1 MSTTSANQPDPA
13 APATAPTTAPTTA
26 STTAPAAD
34 AAAAHLRDLID
45 FVVASPSSYHAA
57 DVVRRRL
64 VAAGA
69 TVVDEAGPF
78 PAAPGAYVV
87 VRGGAVAA
95 WRIPEE
101 LSDAPSPGFRIAGS
115 HTDSPGFRLKP
126 NPASWAAGYAQAA
139 VEVYG
144 GPLIGAWTDR
154 EIEFAGRVV
163 TRDGAEHLARTGP
176 IARIPQLAIH
186 LNRGVNDQGLKLDK
200 QAHTAP
206 VVALATG
213 PAGASAIADAVAR
226 AAGVDAADLAAWDLI
241 TCDTQEPRTFGVG
254 GDFLASGRL
263 DNLLSVH
270 ASLVAFEQLLAD
282 GSAAAT
288 ASPAGDRGADI
299 PVLVA
304 FDHEEV
310 GSASTTGAAG
320 PFLEDILGRIVNA
333 VGAAASGADS
343 GSGSGATS
351 GAESGSE
358 SESASEIRGRWFR
371 RSSCLS
377 VDGAHAVHPNYVG
390 EHEPGHLPR
399 LDGGP
404 VVKINANQRY
414 ATDAVTQALFE
425 RVTAAAG
432 ERIGETIPVQ
442 YFVSS
447 NAKPCGSTIGPIT
460 ATRLGIPTADVG
472 AAMLSMHS
480 PREMCGVRDPWW
492 LAEILRSYWD
502 GH

>member
-1 MSTTSANQPDPA
+1 MSESSATNPA
-13 APATAPTTAPTTA
+13 EQTAATEQTTAP
-26 STTAPAAD
+26 SPDRAAD
-34 AAAAHLRDLID
+34 AHLRDLIG
-45 FVVASPSSYHAA
+45 FIMASPSSYHAA

-69 TVVDEAGPF
+69 TVVDEADPF
-78 PAAPGAYVV
+78 PSEPGAYVV

-95 WRIPEE
+95 WIVPDGRDGA
-101 LSDAPSPGFRIAGS
+101 SAPGFRIVGS

-126 NPASWAAGYAQAA
+126 NPGAAAAGYAQAA

-176 IARIPQLAIH
+176 VARIPQLAIH
-186 LNRGVNDQGLKLDK
+186 LNRGVNEEGLKLDK

-206 VVALATG
+206 VIGL
-213 PAGASAIADAVAR
+213 AGAAAPAAAIRRAVA
-226 AAGVDAADLAAWDLI
+226 ASAGVDAGDLVAWDLI
-241 TCDTQEPRTFGVG
+241 TCDTQEPRTFGV
-254 GDFLASGRL
+254 DNEFLAAGRL

-270 ASLVAFEQLLAD
+270 ASLVAFETLLAD
-282 GSAAAT
+282 GPAAGT
-288 ASPAGDRGADI
+288 GGSTGGADI
-299 PVLVA
+299 PMLVA

-320 PFLEDILGRIVNA
+320 PFLEDVLTRI
-333 VGAAASGADS
+333 AAAAGAS
-343 GSGSGATS
+343 
-351 GAESGSE
+351 AEDT
-358 SESASEIRGRWFR
+358 RRRFR

-377 VDGAHAVHPNYVG
+377 ADGAHAVHPNYAAD
-390 EHEPGHLPR
+390 HEPGHLPE

-404 VVKINANQRY
+404 VVKLNANQRY
-414 ATDAVTQALFE
+414 ATDAVTQALLE
-425 RVTAAAG
+425 RVAAAAG
-432 ERIGETIPVQ
+432 ERIGEPVPVQ

-447 NAKPCGSTIGPIT
+447 NRKPCGSTIGPIT
-460 ATRLGIPTADVG
+460 ATRLGIPTVDVG

-492 LAEILRSYWD
+492 LAEVIASYWA
-502 GH
+502 GA